1 MGLQKQGFDS
11 QFQAQIENQSH
22 SRKVCESM
30 AQQEQNVVL
39 GKMTAANI

>member
-1 MGLQKQGFDS
+1 MASWKQGFDS
-11 QFQAQIENQSH
+11 QSQAQIKNQSH

-39 GKMTAANI
+39 GKMPAADI